1 MIFSCARKVA
11 ILALATTSLAGCF
24 NSEKVTEPVQI
35 QSVEWFKSND
45 NVRKE
50 TLEKCANNPGELKET
65 PNCKNALEAETQLS
79 SGSLKNV
86 NW

>member
-11 ILALATTSLAGCF
+11 VLAVATTSLAGCF
-24 NSEKVTEPVQI
+24 ESEKVIEPVQN
-35 QSVEWFKSND
+35 VEWFKSND

-86 NW
+86 SNW